1 MGKVKLKLKKKKKPP
16 LYDTISLDGRPKKS
30 KVWRDRPDGSPCQT
44 SDPRGTFDQ
53 EKIEMCAEMI
63 RKGASRGDAARF
75 FGTNQEVLR
84 KALRR
89 HPIWEELIERAEVDC
104 KLHHLSRIHG
114 AEKEWKASAWFLSRK
129 WWTEFSQRTP
139 DSYSKE
145 QVMTVLL
152 SLGRV
157 ISEEIQDAETRRRVL
172 DRIGG
177 LTTLL
182 DTLRTSKAKSD
193 TTYDGDG
200 S

>member
-1 MGKVKLKLKKKKKPP
+1 MGKLKLKLKKKQSISPD
-16 LYDTISLDGRPKKS
+16 LDTTSLDGRPKKS
-30 KVWRDRPDGSPCQT
+30 KIYRDRPDGSPCEV
-44 SDPRGTFDQ
+44 SDPKGTFDQ
-53 EKIEMCAEMI
+53 EKIEMCADMI
-63 RKGASRGDAARF
+63 RKGASRADACRF
-75 FGTNQEVLR
+75 FGTNPEVMR

-89 HPIWEELIERAEVDC
+89 HPIWETLIERAEVDC
-104 KLHHLSRIHG
+104 KLHHLSRVHG

-129 WWTEFSQRTP
+129 WWTEFAQRTP

-157 ISEEIQDAETRRRVL
+157 ISEEINDAETRRRVL

-177 LTTLL
+177 LTSLL
-182 DTLRTSKAKSD
+182 DSLKTKKGKSD

-200 S
+200 